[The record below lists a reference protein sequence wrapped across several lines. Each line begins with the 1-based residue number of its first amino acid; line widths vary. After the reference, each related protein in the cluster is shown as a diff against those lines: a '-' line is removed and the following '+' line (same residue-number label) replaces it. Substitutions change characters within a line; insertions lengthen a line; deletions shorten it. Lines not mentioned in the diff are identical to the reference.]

1 MRWRIELLAAHH
13 RREGFDCGEP
23 ALNAF
28 LQQQAGQLSKKG
40 FGKTYVALAP
50 DGVQVVGYVTLSAGQ
65 VETQRLPA
73 HLKLLRYP
81 APVLRMGR
89 LGVDT
94 QSQGSGVGRQLMSFA
109 MQVALEFAE
118 TVGVYAVL
126 VDAKNEKV
134 QGYYQS
140 LGFIPTLDNP
150 LCLFL
155 PVATLQKAR
164 QDTSRHPPPSDP
176 AS

>member
-1 MRWRIELLAAHH
+1 
-13 RREGFDCGEP
+13 
-23 ALNAF
+23 
-28 LQQQAGQLSKKG
+28 
-40 FGKTYVALAP
+40 
-50 DGVQVVGYVTLSAGQ
+50 
-65 VETQRLPA
+65 
-73 HLKLLRYP
+73 
-81 APVLRMGR
+81 
-89 LGVDT
+89 
-94 QSQGSGVGRQLMSFA
+94 MSFA

-155 PVATLQKAR
+155 PVATLQKSR